1 MLEMGILDA
10 LIVPKEYR
18 EQVYALDKGVCDR
31 YLFSD
36 VAHVRESLQEVLE
49 VENGEN
55 DILFYQNISN
65 ILSAIGFGDTHAEH
79 GDSWIDANGNYRIGV
94 LEGTITGEYQARFI
108 GVRAREKYRK
118 EKIEELTGLCEQL
131 RASVEDLEKQLAE
144 NRART
149 ETLQAEWKS
158 FPGEEDLKTA
168 AKEFSDREYKLERK
182 NKRLWEH
189 QELAEKEEKHWMRYA
204 SGYGRSV
211 ENVIFR
217 QDWICL
223 HRLFWHCTDIK
234 KFFPSFRL
242 RMASIKIVSG
252 IS

>member
-1 MLEMGILDA
+1 M
-10 LIVPKEYR
+10 
-18 EQVYALDKGVCDR
+18 
-31 YLFSD
+31 
-36 VAHVRESLQEVLE
+36 
-49 VENGEN
+49 
-55 DILFYQNISN
+55 FYQNISN

-79 GDSWIDANGNYRIGV
+79 GESWIDANGNYRIGV

-168 AKEFSDREYKLERK
+168 AKEFSDREYKLERT

-189 QELAEKEEKHWMRYA
+189 QELAEKERKALDGVRIRVRAVSYTHLDVYK
-204 SGYGRSV
+204 
-211 ENVIFR
+211 R
-217 QDWICL
+217 QTAFSMPL
-223 HRLFWHCTDIK
+223 R
-234 KFFPSFRL
+234 FPSYRYT
-242 RMASIKIVSG
+242 
-252 IS
+252 